1 MLKKS
6 DNVKFDYTITD
17 ELGIHARPAGLL
29 VEETKK
35 FESKITI
42 SLKDNTVDASSIMKI
57 MMLQAKQN
65 DTVTIEA
72 TGPDEEEDI
81 EALKEFMKVNF

>member
-1 MLKKS
+1 M
-6 DNVKFDYTITD
+6 KFDYTITD

-72 TGPDEEEDI
+72 TGPDEEEAI

>member
-6 DNVKFDYTITD
+6 DNMKFDYTITD

-72 TGPDEEEDI
+72 TDPDEEEDI

>member
-6 DNVKFDYTITD
+6 DNMKFEYTITD

-29 VEETKK
+29 VEQAKK

-42 SLKDNTVDASSIMKI
+42 SLKDKTADASSIMKI

-72 TGPDEEEDI
+72 TGPDEEEAI
-81 EALKEFMKVNF
+81 ETLKEFMKVNF

>member
-6 DNVKFDYTITD
+6 DNMKFDYTITD

-57 MMLQAKQN
+57 MMLQQN
-65 DTVTIEA
+65 RMILL
-72 TGPDEEEDI
+72 P
-81 EALKEFMKVNF
+81 LKPQVRMKRKLLRLLKSS